1 MLCEEIS
8 DINLNNLIIMDP
20 IKNNV
25 LLESYFYKINY
36 YNNIIIYNGLYIHF
50 ELKYLEILND
60 KIIYNFEENF
70 NILNELF
77 KIENELL
84 NINNIQKKKNLKIK
98 EIIEKKNIKYNYID
112 INSNININNINHFN
126 NINNK
131 SNHIDLILKISG
143 IWKTN
148 ENYGLTFKFLI
159 CNKCLSIR

>member
-60 KIIYNFEENF
+60 KIIYNFEENY

-126 NINNK
+126 NINNN

-159 CNKCLSIR
+159 CNKCLSIC

>member
-60 KIIYNFEENF
+60 KIIYNFEENY

-84 NINNIQKKKNLKIK
+84 NINNIQKKKNLKIR

-126 NINNK
+126 NINNN

-159 CNKCLSIR
+159 CNKCLSIC

>member
-70 NILNELF
+70 NILNKLF

-84 NINNIQKKKNLKIK
+84 NINNIQKKKNLKIR

-126 NINNK
+126 NINNN

-159 CNKCLSIR
+159 CNKCLSIC

>member
-8 DINLNNLIIMDP
+8 DIDLNNLIIMDP

-50 ELKYLEILND
+50 ELKYLELLND

-70 NILNELF
+70 NIFNELF
-77 KIENELL
+77 KIENDLL
-84 NINNIQKKKNLKIK
+84 NINNIKKKKNLKIR

-126 NINNK
+126 NINNN

-159 CNKCLSIR
+159 CNKSLSIR